1 MGNKQS
7 LSLILISDC
16 YVFYNIVILS
26 SLQTRVIIRH
36 CRSHTAMHVRIS
48 IFAKKTTQT
57 PGGDFLLIVWQVE
70 YSTTATC
77 DTRMMTHVAA
87 HFAEL
92 DGASA
97 DGAGDKVVP
106 LLPISVSFKVT
117 ALSCL

>member
-1 MGNKQS
+1 MS
-7 LSLILISDC
+7 
-16 YVFYNIVILS
+16 FTILS
-26 SLQTRVIIRH
+26 FYHRYRQGSSSVIVGRIPLCTCVFPYLQKNH
-36 CRSHTAMHVRIS
+36 SD
-48 IFAKKTTQT
+48 

-106 LLPISVSFKVT
+106 R
-117 ALSCL
+117 